1 VNQWPSIDSESAK
14 LLERFRY
21 ESEIRQLLQY
31 RHQFGLVG
39 FRAYFANPKFNKR
52 RHTLTADLWDQWSKG
67 NRGQKGMWL

>member
-1 VNQWPSIDSESAK
+1 MNQKYASYFNIGH
-14 LLERFRY
+14 
-21 ESEIRQLLQY
+21 QL
-31 RHQFGLVG
+31 GLVG